1 MFSKLLEE
9 SKMQDPLCQEIIH
22 GVAFASDRVV
32 KNVASQLGGLLGV
45 FDRGTE
51 TLAALVSCY

>member
-9 SKMQDPLCQEIIH
+9 SKKHEPLYQEIIH
-22 GVAFASDRVV
+22 RVDLAGDGGV
-32 KNVASQLGGLLGV
+32 KNVASQLGGLLGD

>member
-9 SKMQDPLCQEIIH
+9 SKKHNPLCQEIIH
-22 GVAFASDRVV
+22 GVAFAGNGGV